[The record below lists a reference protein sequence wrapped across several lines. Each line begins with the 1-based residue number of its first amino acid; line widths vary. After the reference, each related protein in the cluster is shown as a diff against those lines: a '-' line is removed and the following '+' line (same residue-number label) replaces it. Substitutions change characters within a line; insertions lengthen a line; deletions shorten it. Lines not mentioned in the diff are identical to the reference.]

1 MSLRTRLLLALLVT
15 SVVTLGVAA
24 LALLSPLQT
33 RLRTE
38 SRDSVR
44 STVLATRGNIE
55 AELSKHKWVYDF
67 RANDAAEA
75 MRKLSART
83 GARVILYPSA
93 IDPVRTVPPFDTG
106 SGKTELDDVFQASG
120 TGRTV
125 QSNTEAEGTRLA
137 VPLPVTNPHFILAVR
152 RPDTESAQAVDVVR
166 SAFLTAAVFG
176 LGVALLL
183 GIILSTGL
191 SRRLG
196 RLRRSAL
203 ALAADGVNAPA
214 PPVDDG
220 QDEVGDLARALAS
233 MQRAL
238 RRQEE
243 ARRAFVATASH
254 ELRTPLTSLQG
265 NLELL
270 TEDLD
275 AGHLDVEDASAVLRG
290 AQGQLRRLSNLAS
303 ELLDLSRLDAGV
315 ELRREPVELGEL
327 TRAVAAEFELR
338 SRDRSVALEIVPP
351 TGPVWAAGDPGAV
364 ARVARILI
372 DNALRFSPAGEAI
385 HIAAAYHGERATLE
399 VGDHGPGVPVE
410 EREVIF
416 ERFQRGTRTGGEGGF
431 GLGLAIGRELA
442 RRLDGELELT
452 SRTGGAGARFT
463 LTLPIELPRGSGHG
477 DDEADGEAG
486 AAGDAPA
493 AAPSMRGAS
502 SSTRPA
508 ASRDD

>member
-1 MSLRTRLLLALLVT
+1 MSLRTRLLLALLAT
-15 SVVTLGVAA
+15 SAVTLGVAA
-24 LALLSPLQT
+24 LALLSPLQQ
-33 RLRTE
+33 RLRDE
-38 SRDSVR
+38 SRNSVR
-44 STVLATRGNIE
+44 STVLATRGTIE
-55 AELSKHKWVYDF
+55 AELRKNKYTYDF
-67 RANDAAEA
+67 RANKAAEA
-75 MRKLSART
+75 MRTLAART
-83 GARVILYPSA
+83 GARVMLYPSA
-93 IDPVRTVPPFDTG
+93 IDPINTVPPFDTG
-106 SGKTELDDVFQASG
+106 SGETALDDVFKALA
-120 TGRTV
+120 TGRTI
-125 QSNTEAEGTRLA
+125 QSNTEQEGTRLA
-137 VPLPVTNPHFILAVR
+137 VPLPVTSPQFVLAVR
-152 RPDTESAQAVDVVR
+152 RPDTESAGAVDVVR
-166 SAFLTAAVFG
+166 SAFVTAAVIG

-183 GIILSTGL
+183 GILLSTGL

-203 ALAADGVNAPA
+203 ALAADGVNAPP
-214 PPVDDG
+214 PPVDSG
-220 QDEVGDLARALAS
+220 QDEVGDLARALGS

-275 AGHLDVEDASAVLRG
+275 AGHLDVEEAGAVLRG

-327 TRAVAAEFELR
+327 SRAVAAEFELR
-338 SRDRSVALEIVPP
+338 TRDRSVALEVVPP
-351 TGPVWAAGDPGAV
+351 TGPVWAAGDPGAI

-385 HIAAAYHGERATLE
+385 RVTAAYHGDLATLE
-399 VGDHGPGVPVE
+399 GADRGPGVLE
-410 EREVIF
+410 AEGELIF

-442 RRLDGELELT
+442 RRLDGELALAPPPAG
-452 SRTGGAGARFT
+452 RPGARFV
-463 LTLPIELPRGSGHG
+463 LTLPIELPRGS
-477 DDEADGEAG
+477 DSEAGEAG
-486 AAGDAPA
+486 KAPAGAPA
-493 AAPSMRGAS
+493 A
-502 SSTRPA
+502 PA
-508 ASRDD
+508 AD

>member
-1 MSLRTRLLLALLVT
+1 MSLRTRLLLALLAT

-33 RLRTE
+33 RLRKE

-44 STVLATRGNIE
+44 STVLATRGALEGNLSPGHSWRYTGE
-55 AELSKHKWVYDF
+55 ALNTLSVL
-67 RANDAAEA
+67 A
-75 MRKLSART
+75 ART
-83 GARVILYPSA
+83 GARVILYA
-93 IDPVRTVPPFDTG
+93 DGVDPVHTQPLFD
-106 SGKTELDDVFQASG
+106 SGNGPTSLDDVFQTEA
-120 TGRTV
+120 TGRTI
-125 QSNTEAEGTRLA
+125 QSSSDDEGTRIA
-137 VPLPVTNPHFILAVR
+137 VPLPVNEPRFVLAVR

-166 SAFLTAAVFG
+166 SAFLTAAVIG

-183 GIILSTGL
+183 GILLSTGL

-203 ALAADGVNAPA
+203 ALAADGVNAPP
-214 PPVDDG
+214 PPVDAG

-275 AGHLDVEDASAVLRG
+275 AGHLDVEEAGDVLRG
-290 AQGQLRRLSNLAS
+290 AQGQLRRLANLAS

-315 ELRREPVELGEL
+315 ELRREPVELGEIS
-327 TRAVAAEFELR
+327 RAVAAEFELR
-338 SRDRSVALEIVPP
+338 VRDRSVGLQIVPP
-351 TGPVWAAGDPGAV
+351 TGPVWAAGDPGAI

-372 DNALRFSPAGEAI
+372 DNALRFSPAGSAI
-385 HIAAAYHGERATLE
+385 RVIPAYHGDRATLE
-399 VGDHGPGVPVE
+399 ISDRGPGVPAD

-442 RRLDGELELT
+442 RRLDGELGLAEPAD
-452 SRTGGAGARFT
+452 GAGARFV
-463 LTLPIELPRGSGHG
+463 LTLPIELPRGS
-477 DDEADGEAG
+477 DSEAGEAG
-486 AAGDAPA
+486 GAPA
-493 AAPSMRGAS
+493 DDRAAPPTA
-502 SSTRPA
+502 
-508 ASRDD
+508 